1 MTYENDRTEFIPV
14 ELLNNKIIKV
24 EVAHTG
30 REDVAFDI
38 LPFGGELVSCAK
50 TFKEKINK
58 DKKVKNQF

>member
-1 MTYENDRTEFIPV
+1 MTYENDRTEFIPI

-38 LPFGGELVSCAK
+38 LPFGGNWCLVRK
-50 TFKEKINK
+50 PLKRK
-58 DKKVKNQF
+58 